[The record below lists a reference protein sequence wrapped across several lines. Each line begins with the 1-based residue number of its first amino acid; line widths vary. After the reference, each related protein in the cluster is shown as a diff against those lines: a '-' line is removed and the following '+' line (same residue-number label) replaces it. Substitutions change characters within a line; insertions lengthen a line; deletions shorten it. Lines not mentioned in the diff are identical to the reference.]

1 VVKQK
6 YICRPTVTF
15 HNPRK
20 AMGFFTIHGMRTSAT
35 NYEAVK
41 HIIKNNYQN
50 DKQHHLINKKIQK
63 DLRHVS
69 RTCVSSLYE
78 AVIA

>member
-1 VVKQK
+1 MDF
-6 YICRPTVTF
+6 IL
-15 HNPRK
+15 N
-20 AMGFFTIHGMRTSAT
+20 MRTSAT

-69 RTCVSSLYE
+69 CICVSSLYE
-78 AVIA
+78 AVIALLSVVYRKYCTHVKKNLFLWM